1 MTHHTQVQA
10 SRALVDEGMV
20 SLLELLWER
29 GYETEFSCQGG
40 QEWTRNIGGETK
52 VYHTTDAYLVFTD
65 FEDGVRFLHEVYDA
79 NSDTGEFALQLKLS
93 KVGPGLGV
101 IPRAHLTWYHT
112 HTEAI
117 FQGLMSA
124 TVNA

>member
-40 QEWTRNIGGETK
+40 EDFK
-52 VYHTTDAYLVFTD
+52 SAVYDRVTVIYTTEAYLSLPNFD
-65 FEDGVRFLHEVYDA
+65 DGVRFLREVYDSGT
-79 NSDTGEFALQLKLS
+79 NISPKLE
-93 KVGPGLGV
+93 LFHT
-101 IPRAHLTWYHT
+101 RARLTWHHT